1 MMRRSFTTVSTVKKA
16 QPLALALL
24 LGLVLMAA
32 PAAGVVINVGQTVD
46 EGTETEVPCNTTT
59 TTTLPPVVG
68 VALVDPPP
76 AGAVAEDP
84 CPPAEEEE
92 PAPVAETTTTTTA
105 ARSQINAVDDTIEA
119 TQDRELTSFD
129 VTDNDSISPS
139 LGRMSIVSGEMP
151 DGLQLWVDNSLEGWV
166 IGTPTECGTFAVEY
180 TIEASGTVEDP
191 PSDTATV
198 TVEVAC
204 NDDSAP
210 LEAGDDEIDGQE
222 GERVEVDLV
231 ENDSPSAGIAYIS
244 FESGDLPRGLTVW
257 AGGWLT
263 GTPAETGDFEFT
275 YSIRGRD
282 GQSESATVTLTIE

>member
-1 MMRRSFTTVSTVKKA
+1 MMRRLSEVNSAIKKF
-16 QPLALALL
+16 QPVALVVL
-24 LGLVLMAA
+24 LGLVLVAT

-84 CPPAEEEE
+84 CPPAEEE

-119 TQDRELTSFD
+119 TQGRELDSFD

-139 LGRMSIVSGEMP
+139 LGRMSIVSGAMP
-151 DGLQLWVDNSLEGWV
+151 DGLRLWVDNSLEGWV

-180 TIEASGTVEDP
+180 SIEASGNAEDP
-191 PSDTATV
+191 PSDAATV
-198 TVEVAC
+198 TVQVAC
-204 NDDSAP
+204 TDGSAP

-222 GERVEVDLV
+222 GERLEFDLV
-231 ENDSPSAGIAYIS
+231 GNDAPSAGIAYIS

-275 YSIRGRD
+275 YSINSRD
-282 GQSESATVTLTIE
+282 GRSESATVTVTIG